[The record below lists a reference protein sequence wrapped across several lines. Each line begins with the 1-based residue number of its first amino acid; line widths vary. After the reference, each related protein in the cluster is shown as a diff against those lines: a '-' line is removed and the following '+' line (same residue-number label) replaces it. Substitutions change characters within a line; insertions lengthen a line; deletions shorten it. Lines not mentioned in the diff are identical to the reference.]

1 MLGQR
6 CMKINGVT
14 FSGAANFTAKVPNF
28 NGVKSTSWQHLSRKI
43 VDNLSRHLIPVK
55 LALEHKH
62 LCSLLTR
69 KQHRVVRE
77 ENGQPQ
83 EKDNS
88 HIG

>member
-1 MLGQR
+1 MCR
-6 CMKINGVT
+6 IT
-14 FSGAANFTAKVPNF
+14 FSGAANFTAKVPNI
-28 NGVKSTSWQHLSRKI
+28 NGVKSTSWQHLSMKI
-43 VDNLSRHLIPVK
+43 VDNLLRHLIPVK
-55 LALEHKH
+55 LVLEHKH

>member
-1 MLGQR
+1 VTVVR
-6 CMKINGVT
+6 TKVCRIT
-14 FSGAANFTAKVPNF
+14 FSGAANFTAKVPNI
-28 NGVKSTSWQHLSRKI
+28 NGVKSTSWQHLSMKI
-43 VDNLSRHLIPVK
+43 VDNLLRHLIPVK
-55 LALEHKH
+55 LVLEHKH

>member
-1 MLGQR
+1 MTVVR
-6 CMKINGVT
+6 TKVCRIT
-14 FSGAANFTAKVPNF
+14 FPGAANFTAKVPNI
-28 NGVKSTSWQHLSRKI
+28 NGVKSTSWQHLSMKI
-43 VDNLSRHLIPVK
+43 VDNLLRHLIPVK
-55 LALEHKH
+55 QAREHKH

-77 ENGQPQ
+77 ENGHPQ

>member
-6 CMKINGVT
+6 CAESHFLEQLISQQKYL
-14 FSGAANFTAKVPNF
+14 
-28 NGVKSTSWQHLSRKI
+28 NGVKSTSWQHLSMKI
-43 VDNLSRHLIPVK
+43 VDNLLRHLIPVK
-55 LALEHKH
+55 LVLEHKH